1 MRNWIYGLIL
11 TVIVA
16 VITAFIT
23 YNNTDKIDRLVGFE
37 QPNKS
42 QNNDI
47 VDYYLVEDEYTIQ
60 DYLDLRNGMIEDKRK
75 DSIFLSMP
83 EVILVNILENIGT
96 DLTSH
101 EIVDIYERY
110 KDTYDKVLSGA
121 NSQITIETIKD
132 SLNTIP

>member
-1 MRNWIYGLIL
+1 
-11 TVIVA
+11 
-16 VITAFIT
+16 
-23 YNNTDKIDRLVGFE
+23 
-37 QPNKS
+37 
-42 QNNDI
+42 
-47 VDYYLVEDEYTIQ
+47 
-60 DYLDLRNGMIEDKRK
+60 
-75 DSIFLSMP
+75 MP

-110 KDTYDKVLSGA
+110 RDVYDKVLSGA

>member
-16 VITAFIT
+16 VITALVT
-23 YNNTDKIDRLVGFE
+23 YNNVDKIDRLIGYE
-37 QPNKS
+37 QTYES
-42 QNNDI
+42 QDNI
-47 VDYYLVEDEYTIQ
+47 VENYPETGVFTVQ
-60 DYLDLRNGMIEDKRK
+60 DYLKFRNGIKEDKRK
-75 DSIFLSMP
+75 DSIFLTMP
-83 EVILVNILENIGT
+83 EVVLVNILENIGT

-110 KDTYDKVLSGA
+110 KDVYDKVLSGA

>member
-16 VITAFIT
+16 VITAFVT
-23 YNNTDKIDRLVGFE
+23 YRNVDKIDRLVGYE
-37 QPNKS
+37 PTCES
-42 QNNDI
+42 QNNTVKNYPETD
-47 VDYYLVEDEYTIQ
+47 VFTVQ
-60 DYLDLRNGMIEDKRK
+60 DYLKFRNGIKEDKRK
-75 DSIFLSMP
+75 DSIFLAMP

-110 KDTYDKVLSGA
+110 RDVYDKVLSGA

>member
-1 MRNWIYGLIL
+1 MRNWIYGPIL

-16 VITAFIT
+16 IMTAFVT
-23 YNNTDKIDRLVGFE
+23 YINTDKIDRLIGYE
-37 QPNKS
+37 QTYES
-42 QNNDI
+42 QDSI
-47 VDYYLVEDEYTIQ
+47 VKINPETDVFTVQ
-60 DYLDLRNGMIEDKRK
+60 DYLKFRNGIKEDKRK
-75 DSIFLSMP
+75 DSIFLTMP

-96 DLTSH
+96 NLTSH

-110 KDTYDKVLSGA
+110 KDVYDKVLSGA

>member
-16 VITAFIT
+16 VITALVT
-23 YNNTDKIDRLVGFE
+23 YNNVDKIDRLIGYE
-37 QPNKS
+37 QTYKS
-42 QNNDI
+42 QDSI
-47 VDYYLVEDEYTIQ
+47 VKNYPETGVFTVQ
-60 DYLDLRNGMIEDKRK
+60 DYLKFRNGIKEDKRK
-75 DSIFLSMP
+75 DSIFLTMP

>member
-16 VITAFIT
+16 VITALVT
-23 YNNTDKIDRLVGFE
+23 YNNVDKIDRLIGYE
-37 QPNKS
+37 QTYKS
-42 QNNDI
+42 QDSI
-47 VDYYLVEDEYTIQ
+47 VKINPETDVFTVQ
-60 DYLDLRNGMIEDKRK
+60 DYLKFRNGIKEDKRK
-75 DSIFLSMP
+75 DSIFLTMP

-110 KDTYDKVLSGA
+110 KNVYDKVLSGA
-121 NSQITIETIKD
+121 NSQITIETLKD
-132 SLNTIP
+132 SIQ

>member
-16 VITAFIT
+16 IITAFVT
-23 YNNTDKIDRLVGFE
+23 YNNTDKIDRLIGCE
-37 QPNKS
+37 QTYES
-42 QNNDI
+42 QDSI
-47 VDYYLVEDEYTIQ
+47 VKINPETNVFTVQ
-60 DYLDLRNGMIEDKRK
+60 DYLKFRNGIKEDKRK
-75 DSIFLSMP
+75 DSIFLTMP

-110 KDTYDKVLSGA
+110 KDVYDKVLSGA
-121 NSQITIETIKD
+121 NSQITIETLKD
-132 SLNTIP
+132 SIQ